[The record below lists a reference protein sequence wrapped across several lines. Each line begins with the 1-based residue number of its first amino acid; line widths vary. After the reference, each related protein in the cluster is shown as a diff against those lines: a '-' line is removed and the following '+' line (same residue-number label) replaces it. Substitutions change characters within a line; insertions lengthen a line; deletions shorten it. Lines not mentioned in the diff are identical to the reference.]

1 MWQFFISNL
10 KQTNKNMVVKMNTFG
25 HSIGIRI
32 YDQLSWFLFFIR
44 LPGDLKESYESLWD
58 IFHIFRKHINHCKV
72 TKMDPD
78 LYDEFG
84 NYVGPDLESEEDSSE
99 EEREDRDEEERMDDE
114 EDQVSYT

>member
-1 MWQFFISNL
+1 
-10 KQTNKNMVVKMNTFG
+10 
-25 HSIGIRI
+25 
-32 YDQLSWFLFFIR
+32 
-44 LPGDLKESYESLWD
+44 
-58 IFHIFRKHINHCKV
+58 
-72 TKMDPD
+72 MDPD